1 MRARRRITGLVH
13 VASIIGHYSATS
25 TWLGIGDGA
34 SGARAPFSAPVMFS
48 LSSRRFSRWF
58 SRAVCASARAF
69 RLAAKP
75 ARRPPRYPSRAVA
88 AAFTC
93 SMCFSCSRR
102 ISSALPVA
110 QSIFC
115 AERRASLR
123 WTTREEGGL
132 LRIARTRTG
141 CSLFGMAGSGV
152 MWGYGRVK
160 RRAWAGLQISPLDHG
175 RLSRALVA
183 PRMPPALGRVMKVQR
198 VIAVDRLDAVR

>member
-1 MRARRRITGLVH
+1 MWPVLLGTIRPHLRGS
-13 VASIIGHYSATS
+13 ASAM
-25 TWLGIGDGA
+25 
-34 SGARAPFSAPVMFS
+34 ARAARVPHSLPLSCSLYPRAASAAGSAVRCAPQPAPSAWPQS
-48 LSSRRFSRWF
+48 LRAGRRGIRAEPSPPPSPAPCASHARVESRRPCQLPRVFFVPS
-58 SRAVCASARAF
+58 AVQVC
-69 RLAAKP
+69 
-75 ARRPPRYPSRAVA
+75 VG
-88 AAFTC
+88 
-93 SMCFSCSRR
+93 
-102 ISSALPVA
+102 
-110 QSIFC
+110 Q
-115 AERRASLR
+115 
-123 WTTREEGGL
+123 REKTGGL

>member
-102 ISSALPVA
+102 IPSALPVA

-141 CSLFGMAGSGV
+141 CSLSSEWRAVGLCGDMGGLK
-152 MWGYGRVK
+152 GGHGRVYK
-160 RRAWAGLQISPLDHG
+160 SHPSTMAVCRAPS
-175 RLSRALVA
+175 SRPACP
-183 PRMPPALGRVMKVQR
+183 PRW
-198 VIAVDRLDAVR
+198 DE